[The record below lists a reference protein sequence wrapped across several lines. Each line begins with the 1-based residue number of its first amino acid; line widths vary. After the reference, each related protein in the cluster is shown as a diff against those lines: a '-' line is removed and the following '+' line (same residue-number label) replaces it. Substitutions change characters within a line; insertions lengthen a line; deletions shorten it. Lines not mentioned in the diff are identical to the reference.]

1 MEILVVFLG
10 GGLGSISRFM
20 LSKFMNEWLNV
31 LLPIGTFT
39 VNIVGC
45 FIIGFLFSLFE
56 KITVSGELRL
66 LLITGFLGGFTTFS
80 SFSLETINLIRNSE
94 YSAALINI
102 LGNLILGLAFV
113 IIGMLASGFLIRRS

>member
-1 MEILVVFLG
+1 
-10 GGLGSISRFM
+10 
-20 LSKFMNEWLNV
+20 MNEWLNV